1 MFQKIK
7 KIALTLTAF
16 ALSSYLIAQDK
27 GQSFLKSSV
36 QFSEASENS
45 IPLEQRN
52 RRKFDNALIAD
63 LDQDGYLDLFLIEH
77 SRRVELYWNNKG
89 TYVQGKPFILGD
101 THGMAVCDYN
111 NDGIVDL
118 LVQPGGGGGKKP
130 SRTLLYQITKDR
142 KISGGNAF
150 ENFESSRGRAVKF
163 IDADTNGQLDLVTS
177 SFPPNDA
184 VNRAHFL
191 YEKSENSQFKFVNFL
206 PHGDRF
212 NMRTLITD
220 FNNDGISDIV
230 FYGGA
235 KMVFVQGLG
244 KMEFKDVTQ
253 ELLGKNINWSD
264 VSSISE
270 IDFDNDG
277 DLDLFLTRCKEPF
290 DTEKEYDEKTKT
302 FYFFIRNKAVQ
313 LEDIHIDGN
322 FKLENLQMA
331 YPDFDVFIGAN
342 KRLFERKKD
351 KHGDHAFE
359 LTPNEA
365 QGWPEDTSQKGLYIG
380 YVGDGLWRIKAD
392 TESGTSAVIH
402 NVVKKPNTIALEEMP
417 AVLLENNKGNFRE
430 VTVRLGINASEQ
442 TASAAVGDFNN
453 DGWADIFVVRYG
465 KSASVVEQL
474 MYLND
479 KGKYFN
485 PVHDHGIIRKELGA
499 TGMGADAFDYD
510 NDGDLDIVYCNERG
524 QWHVFTNATQTD
536 NNFIVVNVGNSPSK
550 KVSAMGAVLTF
561 SACGNQYKR
570 VVGATSSPYSQSF
583 NTFLHAGLGKCKSVE
598 NVTITW
604 SNGEKQQLKIKD
616 LNTIYKVGKEIVV
629 AK

>member
-1 MFQKIK
+1 MHKLVVLLFIVFLNYSFSQDR
-7 KIALTLTAF
+7 ANTA
-16 ALSSYLIAQDK
+16 AK
-27 GQSFLKSSV
+27 PGV
-36 QFSEASENS
+36 QFSEATQNI
-45 IPLEQRN
+45 IPLEQRS

-63 LDQDGYLDLFLIEH
+63 LDQDGYLDLLLIDH
-77 SRRVELYWNNKG
+77 ARRVELYWNNKG

-163 IDADTNGQLDLVTS
+163 IDIDKNGQLDLITT
-177 SFPPNDA
+177 SFPPNNA
-184 VNRAHFL
+184 INRSHFL

-206 PHGDRF
+206 PYGDRF

-220 FNNDGISDIV
+220 FNNDGISDVV
-230 FYGGA
+230 FYGGD
-235 KMVFVQGLG
+235 KMVFVQGLSNS
-244 KMEFKDVTQ
+244 EFKDVTQ
-253 ELLGKNINWSD
+253 EVLGKNISD
-264 VSSISE
+264 VSSVSE

-277 DLDLFLTRCKEPF
+277 DFDLFLTRSKEPF
-290 DTEKEYDEKTKT
+290 DTENDYDEKAKT
-302 FYFFIRNKAVQ
+302 FYFFIRSKAVQ
-313 LEDIHIDGN
+313 LEDINVEGN

-331 YPDFDVFIGAN
+331 YPNFDVFIGGE

-351 KHGDHAFE
+351 QHGDHAFE
-359 LTPNEA
+359 LTPDEA
-365 QGWPEDTSQKGLYIG
+365 QGWPEDTSKKGLYIG
-380 YVGDGLWRIKAD
+380 YVGNGMWRIKVD
-392 TESGTSAVIH
+392 TESPTSAVIH
-402 NVVKKPNTIALEEMP
+402 NVIKKPNTIALEEMP
-417 AVLLENNKGNFRE
+417 AVLLENTNGHFTDVNAKY
-430 VTVRLGINASEQ
+430 GINIPEQ
-442 TASAAVGDFNN
+442 TSSAAVGDFNN
-453 DGWADIFVVRYG
+453 DGWVDIFVVRYG

-479 KGKYFN
+479 KGKSFN
-485 PVHDHGIIRKELGA
+485 LVHDHGIIRKELGA

-524 QWHVFTNATQTD
+524 QWHVFTNTTQTD

-570 VVGATSSPYSQSF
+570 VVGDTSSSYSQSF
-583 NTFLHAGLGKCKSVE
+583 NTFLHIGLGTCKSVE

-604 SNGEKQQLKIKD
+604 SNGESLKLSVTEVNK
-616 LNTIYKVGKEIVV
+616 IYHTK
-629 AK
+629 